1 MEFEIT
7 QNLIIDEMEIAE
19 QRMKGYLQQLET
31 VDFDEIKSFVCSN
44 EGTVSY
50 LDENLKISSADSKNV
65 KYAWVDCGY
74 GSEEKPVFFSLVKY
88 DAIFSGHYVG
98 TADFL
103 AGAISENFGKDK
115 YAMKKNVGRFQKKY
129 IDKSKKYNRNRI
141 GSEENLLKNRNGVFD
156 VEILNEQ
163 NTKEGLS
170 AANQPVIKESS
181 EDAPQNLTSVTQKI
195 YDNLL
200 VSNWQSIGG
209 LDRYIKIIGM
219 RIGQLVEKDKQ
230 DFFVKNK
237 IRSVIVNS
245 GLMDS
250 YGNDY
255 LLLYK
260 YHVKEKGYVVD
271 DIIFSKQDY
280 IDQGFSK
287 MDIKKKIK
295 PISFREDDETSFEA
309 ESLEEFDFTPRTLE
323 HIIETN
329 RDRFPES
336 IQKESPDQLFSYLKR
351 GLERGLELQ
360 RRDSSFVKASYSAKE
375 KKNSW
380 FMPLYINN
388 KINQKPEMVLVIRK
402 VREFYE
408 IKTVLTYDD
417 SETKDKITAMYLY
430 RNVW

>member
-1 MEFEIT
+1 
-7 QNLIIDEMEIAE
+7 
-19 QRMKGYLQQLET
+19 
-31 VDFDEIKSFVCSN
+31 
-44 EGTVSY
+44 
-50 LDENLKISSADSKNV
+50 
-65 KYAWVDCGY
+65 
-74 GSEEKPVFFSLVKY
+74 
-88 DAIFSGHYVG
+88 
-98 TADFL
+98 
-103 AGAISENFGKDK
+103 
-115 YAMKKNVGRFQKKY
+115 
-129 IDKSKKYNRNRI
+129 
-141 GSEENLLKNRNGVFD
+141 
-156 VEILNEQ
+156 
-163 NTKEGLS
+163 
-170 AANQPVIKESS
+170 
-181 EDAPQNLTSVTQKI
+181 
-195 YDNLL
+195 
-200 VSNWQSIGG
+200 
-209 LDRYIKIIGM
+209 M
-219 RIGQLVEKDKQ
+219 RIDQLVEKDKQ

-309 ESLEEFDFTPRTLE
+309 ESLEDFDFTPRTLE

-375 KKNSW
+375 KKISW

>member
-88 DAIFSGHYVG
+88 DDIFSGHYVG

-309 ESLEEFDFTPRTLE
+309 ESLEDFDFTPRTLE